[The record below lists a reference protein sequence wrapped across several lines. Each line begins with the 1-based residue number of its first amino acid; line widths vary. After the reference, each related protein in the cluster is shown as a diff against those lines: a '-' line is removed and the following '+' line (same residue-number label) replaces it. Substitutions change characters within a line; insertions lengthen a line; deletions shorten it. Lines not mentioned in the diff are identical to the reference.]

1 VSGIASSL
9 PRVVLDTNVCLDL
22 FLFGDSMCSHLLAA
36 MQRGEVQAVTRDDC
50 RDEWLRVLHYPRLPI
65 NDENRPGLLAAFDA
79 LIVHLPSEQLALR
92 NDVRLPLCADPD
104 DQKFMELALAAD
116 ARWLLSKDNELLK
129 LDRRTRAAGLFSIR
143 LPQQW
148 TVADVRSVR
157 PTTAPFHKDTSGHEK
172 ALNALYSQSIS
183 VCPCPLT
190 ASHIRR
196 RM

>member
-65 NDENRPGLLAAFDA
+65 NEENRPDLLAAFDA
-79 LIVHLPSEQLALR
+79 LIVHLRSDQLAPR
-92 NDVRLPLCADPD
+92 DDVRLPLCADPD
-104 DQKFMELALAAD
+104 DQKFMELALAAE

-148 TVADVRSVR
+148 TVADVRS
-157 PTTAPFHKDTSGHEK
+157 A
-172 ALNALYSQSIS
+172 
-183 VCPCPLT
+183 
-190 ASHIRR
+190 
-196 RM
+196 